1 MMGLIN
7 LEKVLLVSLWKSSVE
22 EIIQNKH
29 FNFVSDFV
37 KIALIL
43 KEQKIPKDKLKRLE
57 ENQWLIIEVESILK
71 DATSQELED
80 YLKSHFDEIDRS
92 IKELKIINPDG
103 VNYSPKIKIEKESDS
118 IDSFLNEQQ

>member
-1 MMGLIN
+1 MGLIN

>member
-1 MMGLIN
+1 MEIIN

-43 KEQKIPKDKLKRLE
+43 KEQKIPKEKLKLLE

-71 DATSQELED
+71 DATSQELEA
-80 YLKSHFDEIDRS
+80 YLKSHFDEIDRN
-92 IKELKIINPDG
+92 IKELKIINPEG
-103 VNYSPKIKIEKESDS
+103 VNYSPKIKIQKESES
-118 IDSFLNEQQ
+118 IDSFFNE